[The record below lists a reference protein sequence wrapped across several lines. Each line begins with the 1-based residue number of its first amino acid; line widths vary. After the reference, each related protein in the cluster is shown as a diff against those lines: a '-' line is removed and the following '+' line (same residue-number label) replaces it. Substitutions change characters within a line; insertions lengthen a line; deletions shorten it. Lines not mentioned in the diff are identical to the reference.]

1 MDRNLRMLPDFGMRR
16 LEVPCLMVTAEW
28 DTGLPPDV
36 AAGMP
41 AVCPDLETHMIGR
54 CGHSTAQEKPAE
66 LNALLID
73 WLTRRFLR

>member
-36 AAGMP
+36 AAGML
-41 AVCPDLETHMIGR
+41 AVCSDLETHMIGG
-54 CGHSTAQEKPAE
+54 CGPRPRRTSPAE

>member
-28 DTGLPPDV
+28 DTGLPLDV

-54 CGHSTAQEKPAE
+54 CGHC
-66 LNALLID
+66 
-73 WLTRRFLR
+73 